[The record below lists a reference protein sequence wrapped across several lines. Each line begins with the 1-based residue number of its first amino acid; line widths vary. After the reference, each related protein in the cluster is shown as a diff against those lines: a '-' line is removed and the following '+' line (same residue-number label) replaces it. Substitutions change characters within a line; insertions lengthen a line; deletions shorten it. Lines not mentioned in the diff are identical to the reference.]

1 MLNQLIRVS
10 IRDRLV
16 VMLLTIIILAGSW
29 YLVRDTPIDV
39 LPDVSAPTV
48 TVLTEAPG
56 MAPEEVEQ
64 LISFPLESELIGADG
79 VRRVRSN
86 SMQGFSTISVEFDWD
101 TEVYTAR
108 QIVSERLQGTG
119 GMLPDGAEAPIL
131 APVTS
136 IMGEIML
143 VGLSA
148 EETSLMDLRTHA
160 EWTVRRQLLS
170 VPGVAEVLV
179 YGGDQKEYSVEVD
192 PVALDELNIPLD
204 EVSDAI
210 AEANENA
217 SGGYVQH
224 SGKWY
229 TIRGMGRM
237 HSGDQL
243 HQIKVANT
251 ENAPVLLDDV
261 AEITERPAPRVGDAA
276 INAERGIV
284 FVINKQPDADTMELT
299 ELIEEELEGLSASL
313 PDDVTIHPDLF
324 QQAHFIQIAIDNV
337 FEALVIAGFLVLI
350 ILFLF
355 LNNWRPTLISLI
367 AVPVSLMITAMILHL
382 SGFTINIMTLG
393 GMAIAIGVLVDD
405 AIVYV
410 ENVYRRLQQNNQ
422 KPVNDQK
429 PALQVIRDASSEI
442 KGPIVLA
449 NFIIVVVFLPFFFLT
464 GLEGRLLVPL
474 GLAYVTAIAASL
486 LIALTLTPALSGMLL
501 RGKEVVSQ
509 KASRVSQGLER
520 LYKPVLETCLRFR
533 MAVITAVVVLFV
545 VTLATLP
552 FLGRSF
558 LPEFN
563 EGTLNVGLATMPGI
577 SIEESNR
584 IGNALEEILLDHPA
598 VISTARRMGR
608 AEWDEHTMGTHGH
621 ELEVRLEEG
630 TDMQQ
635 LMDELREEF
644 AILPGANVSLDQ
656 PITHRIDHMLTGV
669 RTNLAVKVYGPD
681 MGRMQDITR
690 EIEQEMNE
698 IGNFVDILT
707 DQQVDIPQLR
717 IFPDRNAL
725 NENGVSMAEFRRTI
739 ETANFGQRPT
749 QMFLEGAL
757 FDVAM
762 RFDSEYQQSPESL
775 GRTPIRRDEGGLL
788 RMSDVAELRVDFSPE
803 TILRENAQRKIITQ
817 ANITGGDMAGSVNEL
832 QQRVEDNVDLS
843 GGYVV
848 NFEGQFEQQ
857 QQATR
862 VILLVSIISL
872 FLIFIALYL
881 QFRSVGQSLLI
892 LVNLPLALIGGIV
905 VIWMTSG
912 IISIASMVGFI
923 TLFGIAVR
931 NGIILVTQYN
941 DLMLKEGLALRDAVM
956 QGSLNRLRPIVMT
969 AITTGLALIPL
980 ILYAGQPGNEFQA
993 PMASVILGGLVTATL
1008 LNLVVIPVI
1017 FDRFHGSLFEIK
1029 EEEEV

>member
-86 SMQGFSTISVEFDWD
+86 SIQGFSTISVEFDWD

-108 QIVSERLQGTG
+108 QIVSERLQGSEG
-119 GMLPDGAEAPIL
+119 ILPDGAEPPIL

-148 EETSLMDLRTHA
+148 EETSMMDLKTHA
-160 EWTVRRQLLS
+160 EWTVRRQLLA

-192 PVALDELNIPLD
+192 PVALDELNIPLND
-204 EVSDAI
+204 VSDAI
-210 AEANENA
+210 AEANENV
-217 SGGYVQH
+217 SGGYLQH
-224 SGKWY
+224 SGKFY

-243 HQIKVANT
+243 HHIKVANT
-251 ENAPVLLDDV
+251 GTTPVLLDDV
-261 AEITERPAPRVGDAA
+261 AEITERPAPRIGDAS

-299 ELIEEELEGLSASL
+299 NLIEEELDGLSASL

-337 FEALVIAGFLVLI
+337 FEALMIAGFLVVL

-355 LNNWRPTLISLI
+355 LNNWRPTLISLV

-410 ENVYRRLQQNNQ
+410 ENVYRRLQQNSL
-422 KPVNDQK
+422 KPVGDQK
-429 PALQVIRDASSEI
+429 PSLQVIRDASIEI

-501 RGKEVVSQ
+501 RGKDVVSQ
-509 KASRVSQGLER
+509 NASWVSQGLER
-520 LYKPVLETCLRFR
+520 IYKPVLKTCLRFR
-533 MAVITAVVVLFV
+533 MAVITAVVVLFLI
-545 VTLATLP
+545 TLATLP

-563 EGTLNVGLATMPGI
+563 EGTLNVGMATMPGI

-635 LMDELREEF
+635 LMNELREEF
-644 AILPGANVSLDQ
+644 AVLPGANVSLDQ

-698 IGNFVDILT
+698 IGDFVDIYT

-717 IFPDRNAL
+717 IIPDRNVL
-725 NENGVSMAEFRRTI
+725 NEYGVSMAEFRRTI
-739 ETANFGQRPT
+739 ETVNFGQRPT
-749 QMFLEGAL
+749 QMFSEGAL

-762 RFDSEYQQSPESL
+762 RFDSEYQQSPENL
-775 GRTPIRRDEGGLL
+775 GQTPIRRDEGGLL
-788 RMSDVAELRVDFSPE
+788 RISDVAELRVDFSPE

-872 FLIFIALYL
+872 FLIFIALYI

-905 VIWMTSG
+905 VIWMTDG

-931 NGIILVTQYN
+931 NGIILVSQYN
-941 DLMLKEGLALRDAVM
+941 DLMLKEGLALREAVM

-980 ILYAGQPGNEFQA
+980 VLYAGQPGNEFQA

-1017 FDRFHGSLFEIK
+1017 FDRFHGKLFEIK
-1029 EEEEV
+1029 EEEEI

>member
-1 MLNQLIRVS
+1 MLNRLIRLS

-16 VMLLTIIILAGSW
+16 VMLLTIIVFAGSW

-86 SMQGFSTISVEFDWD
+86 SIQGFSTINVEFDWD
-101 TEVYTAR
+101 TEMYTAR

-119 GMLPDGAEAPIL
+119 GMLPDEVDSPIL

-148 EETSLMDLRTHA
+148 EETSMTDLRTHA

-170 VPGVAEVLV
+170 VPGIAEVLV
-179 YGGDQKEYSVEVD
+179 YGGDQKEFSVEID
-192 PVALDELNIPLD
+192 PVALDELEIPLED
-204 EVSDAI
+204 VSDAI

-217 SGGYVQH
+217 SGGYLQH
-224 SGKWY
+224 SGKLY

-243 HQIKVANT
+243 DDIKVGDT
-251 ENAPVLLDDV
+251 GTGPVLLGDV
-261 AEITERPAPRVGDAA
+261 ADITEQPAPQMGDAS

-284 FVINKQPDADTMELT
+284 FVVSKQPDADTMDLT
-299 ELIEEELEGLSASL
+299 ERVEQELEELSATL
-313 PDDVTIHPDLF
+313 PDGVTVHPDLF
-324 QQAHFIQIAIDNV
+324 QQAHFIQLAIDNV
-337 FEALVIAGFLVLI
+337 FEALLIAGFLVAL

-355 LNNWRPTLISLI
+355 LNNWRPTVISLI
-367 AVPVSLMITAMILHL
+367 AIPVSVMITAVILHL
-382 SGFTINIMTLG
+382 SGFTINTMTLG
-393 GMAIAIGVLVDD
+393 GIAIAIGVLVDD

-410 ENVYRRLQQNNQ
+410 ENVYRHLIQNNQ
-422 KPVNDQK
+422 KPDDQK
-429 PALQVIRDASSEI
+429 KSHLQVIRDASIEI

-474 GLAYVTAIAASL
+474 GLAYVIAIAASL
-486 LIALTLTPALSGMLL
+486 LIALTLTPAMSGFLL
-501 RGKEVVSQ
+501 KDKKVTSQ
-509 KASRVSQGLER
+509 KPSRVSVWLEKI
-520 LYKPVLETCLRFR
+520 YKPILEQCLRYR
-533 MAVITAVVVLFV
+533 RVVLTFV
-545 VTLATLP
+545 IVLFIGMLASLP

-563 EGTLNVGLATMPGI
+563 EGTLNVGLATMPGT

-584 IGNALEEILLDHPA
+584 IGNALEEILLDHPD
-598 VISTARRMGR
+598 VISTARRTGR

-630 TDMQQ
+630 TDMQR
-635 LMDELREEF
+635 LKDELREELEV
-644 AILPGANVSLDQ
+644 LPGANVSLDQ

-669 RTNLAVKVYGPD
+669 RTNLAVKVYGPE
-681 MGRMQDITR
+681 MGRMQDIS
-690 EIEQEMNE
+690 EDIERQMQD
-698 IGNFVDILT
+698 IGLFTDVLT

-717 IFPDRNAL
+717 IYPDRKAM
-725 NENGVSMAEFRRTI
+725 NENGVSMAQFRRTV
-739 ETANFGQRPT
+739 ETANFGERPT
-749 QMFLEGAL
+749 QLFLDGAL
-757 FDVAM
+757 FNVAM

-775 GRTPIRRDEGGLL
+775 GNTPIRRDEGGLL
-788 RMSDVAELRVDFSPE
+788 RIRDVADLRVDYAPE

-817 ANITGGDMAGSVNEL
+817 ANITGGDMAGAVDEL
-832 QQRVEDNVDLS
+832 QERVAENVDLS

-848 NFEGQFEQQ
+848 NYEGQFEQQ
-857 QQATR
+857 QQATQT
-862 VILLVSIISL
+862 ILLVSIISL
-872 FLIFIALYL
+872 FFIFIALYL

-892 LVNLPLALIGGIV
+892 LINLPLALIGGII
-905 VIWMTSG
+905 VIWMGTG

-931 NGIILVTQYN
+931 NGIILVNQYN

-980 ILYAGQPGNEFQA
+980 IFYADQPGNEFQA
-993 PMASVILGGLVTATL
+993 AMASVILGGLVTATL

-1017 FDRFHGSLFEIK
+1017 FDWFHGKLFEIK
-1029 EEEEV
+1029 EEEEI